1 MRKRDALRI
10 ALRNLKLP
18 KLEEWEKLLYAG
30 AAILFVCIAFGVGLM
45 IRTSNLAWGS
55 IAVAGILIYL
65 WFGRASMIM
74 REEERLRETVRR
86 RMIVRKL
93 IRKELEKK

>member
-55 IAVAGILIYL
+55 IAVAGVLIYL

-74 REEERLRETVRR
+74 REYELSKE
-86 RMIVRKL
+86 KL
-93 IRKELEKK
+93 SQK

>member
-55 IAVAGILIYL
+55 IAVAGVLIYL

-74 REEERLRETVRR
+74 REYELSKEKLSQKLTGKNLEAEER
-86 RMIVRKL
+86 
-93 IRKELEKK
+93 